1 MSTRVHPILILIT
14 ALLLAIAAYMAF
26 WYAPTER
33 TMGEIQRIF
42 YFHAGSFW
50 TSFVAFFLNAVA
62 SVVYLIKRNPRT
74 DSLAAASAEVGV
86 LFCTGGLI
94 MGPLWAKPVWGIW
107 WTWDA
112 RLTLTLLLWLLYVAY
127 VMLRSFLP
135 EGDRRA
141 VISAV
146 YGIFAAADVPLVY
159 MANRWWRT
167 QHPQPVIA
175 GGEGSGL
182 NAQMWQTVMMAW
194 AALTALM
201 VCYVIVRMALEDGR
215 RRVEALRRELR
226 IEEPA

>member
-1 MSTRVHPILILIT
+1 MSTRLNPVLILIT
-14 ALLLAIAAYMAF
+14 AVMLAIAAYMSF
-26 WYAPTER
+26 FYAPTER
-33 TMGEIQRIF
+33 TMGEVQRIF
-42 YFHAGSFW
+42 YFHAGSYW

-62 SVVYLIKRNPRT
+62 SVAYLIRRNRRW
-74 DSLAAASAEVGV
+74 DSLAASSAEVGV
-86 LFCTGGLI
+86 LFCTGGLV
-94 MGPLWAKPVWGIW
+94 MSPLWAKPVWGIW

-112 RLTLTLLLWLLYVAY
+112 RGTLTLLLWLLYVAY

-135 EGDRRA
+135 DGDRRA

-146 YGIFAAADVPLVY
+146 YGIFALADVPLVY

-175 GGEGSGL
+175 GDEGSGL
-182 NAQMWQTVMMAW
+182 NPEMFQTVMMTW

-201 VCYVIVRMALEDGR
+201 VCYIIVRMSLEEGR

-226 IEEPA
+226 LEDAA